1 MLPISYCIDL
11 TSFNILK
18 TFCQSGSNIIIFFL
32 ALSSDV
38 KLATTPDINL
48 LYTSDNLFMQIVEP
62 EEISYVYKIRPARNF
77 GVDFVS
83 IVERV
88 GPSYT
93 GLRQVPIFHQCIITL
108 FYQNIKWYTKWS
120 HASIIPSPWTYWWCS
135 KKFHLKFV
143 ANDLD

>member
-1 MLPISYCIDL
+1 M
-11 TSFNILK
+11 
-18 TFCQSGSNIIIFFL
+18 IFSL

-83 IVERV
+83 IVERLE
-88 GPSYT
+88 PSYT
-93 GLRQVPIFHQCIITL
+93 GLRQVPIFHRCIITL
-108 FYQNIKWYTKWS
+108 FYQNIKMIYGTKWS
-120 HASIIPSPWTYWWCS
+120 HASIISSP
-135 KKFHLKFV
+135 
-143 ANDLD
+143 

>member
-18 TFCQSGSNIIIFFL
+18 TFCQSGSNIIFFLL

-83 IVERV
+83 IVEQLE
-88 GPSYT
+88 PSYT
-93 GLRQVPIFHQCIITL
+93 GLRQVPIFCQCIITL
-108 FYQNIKWYTKWS
+108 LYQNMK
-120 HASIIPSPWTYWWCS
+120 
-135 KKFHLKFV
+135 
-143 ANDLD
+143 

>member
-1 MLPISYCIDL
+1 M
-11 TSFNILK
+11 
-18 TFCQSGSNIIIFFL
+18 
-32 ALSSDV
+32 

-83 IVERV
+83 IVERLE
-88 GPSYT
+88 PSYT

-120 HASIIPSPWTYWWCS
+120 HASIIPSPWTDERVDDTQ
-135 KKFHLKFV
+135 KKIHLKFV

>member
-1 MLPISYCIDL
+1 
-11 TSFNILK
+11 
-18 TFCQSGSNIIIFFL
+18 
-32 ALSSDV
+32 
-38 KLATTPDINL
+38 
-48 LYTSDNLFMQIVEP
+48 MQIVEP

-83 IVERV
+83 IVEWV

-120 HASIIPSPWTYWWCS
+120 HASIIPSPWTDERVDDTQ
-135 KKFHLKFV
+135 KKIHLKFV

>member
-18 TFCQSGSNIIIFFL
+18 TFCQSGSNIMIFFSL

-88 GPSYT
+88 GPSYLACAKYQFFT
-93 GLRQVPIFHQCIITL
+93 SALLRYF
-108 FYQNIKWYTKWS
+108 IKT
-120 HASIIPSPWTYWWCS
+120 
-135 KKFHLKFV
+135 
-143 ANDLD
+143 

>member
-1 MLPISYCIDL
+1 M
-11 TSFNILK
+11 
-18 TFCQSGSNIIIFFL
+18 
-32 ALSSDV
+32 

-93 GLRQVPIFHQCIITL
+93 GLRQVPIFLQCIITL
-108 FYQNIKWYTKWS
+108 FYQNIK
-120 HASIIPSPWTYWWCS
+120 
-135 KKFHLKFV
+135 
-143 ANDLD
+143 